1 MSTKTIDGKFY
12 ARMLS
17 GGAAMLSLHMNE
29 LNALNVFPVA
39 DGDTGTN
46 MLKTIEGGLS
56 AIENES
62 TECVGELSKR
72 FSRGVL
78 LSARGN
84 SGVILSQI
92 FAGINEVL
100 ESEENVS
107 VMLLAK
113 AYKHGIEK
121 SYAAVQ
127 NPTEGT
133 ILTVFRE
140 STEYAAKQINENSS
154 LEDFYRLHI
163 EEAKRSLEKTKEI
176 LPALAEADVVDS
188 GAAGYL
194 YIVEGMNQVLEG
206 KEIRYEATEHKKESA
221 VNIDLFTRD
230 SVLEYG
236 YCTEFL
242 LRLTTSKVDPDSID
256 IAQIISILTS
266 MGGESIVAYKQDDII
281 KVHVHTFSPGEILAK
296 MQSFGE
302 FLTVKIENMNLG
314 HTQSDAEKKP
324 EKKKATKNFAVVT
337 VVQGDGMSALFTQMG
352 ADKIVSGGQSA
363 NPSIKDFIDAFKD
376 CDAKEI
382 IVLPNNKNIFLAAK
396 QAAELYTDVPVHV
409 INTKNIAQ
417 GYAALSV
424 INPGFKD
431 INALITS
438 AERAA
443 EDVIDGEITQAVR
456 DATING
462 KNISVGDYIA
472 ISGGNIVAVTD
483 NAEDAVIS
491 MLEESDIDLCEI
503 ITLFIG
509 ANVSAE
515 KRIELTERLNEI
527 YDEYEI
533 VIYEGGQDVYDYLVA
548 VE

>member
-1 MSTKTIDGKFY
+1 MDKRTIDGKCY
-12 ARMLS
+12 ARMLI
-17 GGAAMLSLHMNE
+17 GGAAMLSIHAKE

-56 AIENES
+56 AVEKDASASI
-62 TECVGELSKR
+62 GKFSKQ

-100 ESEENVS
+100 KEQELADVS
-107 VMLLAK
+107 IIAD
-113 AYKHGIEK
+113 AYRHGIER

-140 STEYAAKQINENSS
+140 STEYATKNMSEKST
-154 LEDFYRLHI
+154 LEDFFRLHI
-163 EEAKRSLEKTKEI
+163 EEAKRSLAETKNI

-194 YIVEGMNQVLEG
+194 YIAEGMFQALEG
-206 KEIRYEATEHKKESA
+206 HEVNYDIAERKEENA

-242 LRLTTSKVDPDSID
+242 LRLTTSKVDPDSFDVLRIV
-256 IAQIISILTS
+256 SLLTE

-281 KVHVHTFSPGEILAK
+281 KVHVHTFAPGEILAK
-296 MQSFGE
+296 VQSFGE

-314 HTQSDAEKKP
+314 HTET
-324 EKKKATKNFAVVT
+324 EKKKPPKEFAVVS
-337 VVQGDGMSALFTQMG
+337 VAQGDGMAVLFSQMG
-352 ADKIVSGGQSA
+352 ADRIVSGGQSE
-363 NPSIKDFIDAFKD
+363 NPSIEDFVEAFKA
-376 CDAKEI
+376 CNAKNI
-382 IVLPNNKNIFLAAK
+382 IVLPNNKNIVLAAR
-396 QAAELYTDVPVHV
+396 QAAALYTDKPVHV

-417 GYAALSV
+417 GYAALS
-424 INPGFKD
+424 IITPGIKD
-431 INALITS
+431 IDSLVTS

-443 EDVIDGEITQAVR
+443 EGVIDGEITCAVR
-456 DATING
+456 DAVVDG
-462 KNISVGDYIA
+462 KNISIGDYIA
-472 ISGGNIVAVTD
+472 ISGGNIVAVENTP
-483 NAEDAVIS
+483 EDAVLS
-491 MLEESDIDLCEI
+491 MLEANDIDLCEI
-503 ITLFIG
+503 ITLFVG
-509 ANVSAE
+509 SRVSIE
-515 KRIELTERLNEI
+515 KRVELTERLKEI

-533 VIYEGGQDVYDYLVA
+533 VVYEGGQGVYDYLVA

>member
-1 MSTKTIDGKFY
+1 MVDAVLY
-12 ARMLS
+12 L
-17 GGAAMLSLHMNE
+17 
-29 LNALNVFPVA
+29 PV
-39 DGDTGTN
+39 
-46 MLKTIEGGLS
+46 
-56 AIENES
+56 
-62 TECVGELSKR
+62 
-72 FSRGVL
+72 
-78 LSARGN
+78 
-84 SGVILSQI
+84 
-92 FAGINEVL
+92 
-100 ESEENVS
+100 
-107 VMLLAK
+107 
-113 AYKHGIEK
+113 H
-121 SYAAVQ
+121 
-127 NPTEGT
+127 
-133 ILTVFRE
+133 
-140 STEYAAKQINENSS
+140 
-154 LEDFYRLHI
+154 
-163 EEAKRSLEKTKEI
+163 
-176 LPALAEADVVDS
+176 
-188 GAAGYL
+188 
-194 YIVEGMNQVLEG
+194 
-206 KEIRYEATEHKKESA
+206 
-221 VNIDLFTRD
+221 
-230 SVLEYG
+230 
-236 YCTEFL
+236 
-242 LRLTTSKVDPDSID
+242 
-256 IAQIISILTS
+256 
-266 MGGESIVAYKQDDII
+266 
-281 KVHVHTFSPGEILAK
+281 
-296 MQSFGE
+296 
-302 FLTVKIENMNLG
+302 
-314 HTQSDAEKKP
+314 
-324 EKKKATKNFAVVT
+324 
-337 VVQGDGMSALFTQMG
+337 
-352 ADKIVSGGQSA
+352 
-363 NPSIKDFIDAFKD
+363 
-376 CDAKEI
+376 
-382 IVLPNNKNIFLAAK
+382 PNNKNIFLAAK